1 MWFII
6 LSTEPGAF
14 RLDERRWGG
23 GGGQEDN
30 SYQYLSQSQWGL
42 SRFPPPV

>member
-23 GGGQEDN
+23 GGDRKIILI
-30 SYQYLSQSQWGL
+30 ST
-42 SRFPPPV
+42 

>member
-14 RLDERRWGG
+14 RLMNGG
-23 GGGQEDN
+23 GGG
-30 SYQYLSQSQWGL
+30 GGGGTG
-42 SRFPPPV
+42 R